1 MRTLEQLK
9 KEYIEITTAIIDLGA
24 LDTLKELQS
33 QLAVKTIG
41 AIESPER
48 HESRLEERIRNINNN
63 MNVSMDELK
72 ISVDIEVGDL
82 NDRLYGIDKKLEDL
96 EKYLD
101 NINCEQVDIN
111 NKLKHHEIGINQLFK
126 KFKKLDNLNNK
137 SNNEGSK

>member
-24 LDTLKELQS
+24 LDTLKGLQS

-63 MNVSMDELK
+63 MNVSMEELK
-72 ISVDIEVGDL
+72 ISVDVEVGDL

-101 NINCEQVDIN
+101 NLNADQIDIN
-111 NKLKHHEIGINQLFK
+111 NKLEHHEIGLNQLFK
-126 KFKKLDNLNNK
+126 KIDNLNTK
-137 SNNEGSK
+137 SNNEGRK

>member
-24 LDTLKELQS
+24 LDTLKGLQS
-33 QLAVKTIG
+33 QLAVKTSG

-63 MNVSMDELK
+63 MNVSMEELK
-72 ISVDIEVGDL
+72 ISVDVEVGDL

-101 NINCEQVDIN
+101 NLNADQIDIN
-111 NKLKHHEIGINQLFK
+111 NKLEHHEIGLNQLFK
-126 KFKKLDNLNNK
+126 KIDNLNTK

>member
-1 MRTLEQLK
+1 
-9 KEYIEITTAIIDLGA
+9 

-63 MNVSMDELK
+63 MNSSMEELK

-111 NKLKHHEIGINQLFK
+111 KRLKNVEKSLAKTRMKEYEAELDNEYNTKLNKHINI
-126 KFKKLDNLNNK
+126 DNLNTK
-137 SNNEGSK
+137 SNSEGSK

>member
-63 MNVSMDELK
+63 MNVSMEELK
-72 ISVDIEVGDL
+72 ISVDVEVGDL

-101 NINCEQVDIN
+101 NLNADQIDIN
-111 NKLKHHEIGINQLFK
+111 NKLEHHEIGLNQLFK
-126 KFKKLDNLNNK
+126 KIDNLNTK

>member
-24 LDTLKELQS
+24 LDTLKGLQS

-63 MNVSMDELK
+63 MNVSMEELK
-72 ISVDIEVGDL
+72 ISVDVEVGDL

-101 NINCEQVDIN
+101 NLNADQIDIN
-111 NKLKHHEIGINQLFK
+111 NKLEHHEIGLNQLFK
-126 KFKKLDNLNNK
+126 KIDNLNTK